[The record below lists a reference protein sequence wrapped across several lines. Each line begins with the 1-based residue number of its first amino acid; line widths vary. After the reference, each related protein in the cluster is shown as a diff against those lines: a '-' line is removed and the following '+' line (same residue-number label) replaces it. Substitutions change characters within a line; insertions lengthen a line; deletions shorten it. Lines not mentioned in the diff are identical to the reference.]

1 MLFDNNFYRK
11 ALPYEGSTHI
21 PLLVHVGKN
30 VQNITP
36 FRSDTL
42 TELRDIMP
50 TILDF
55 AGIPIPDSVDGF
67 SLAPE
72 ILGEEKNEREFL
84 HGEHSFHSSL
94 SSQFIVTKTDKY
106 IWYSE
111 KNEEQ
116 YFNLEKDPREEHN
129 AINDTKYQER
139 IAYLRSVLIQ
149 ELKDREE
156 GYSDGASLKTG
167 CTPLNSLSHILK

>member
-1 MLFDNNFYRK
+1 MVFHLHLKF
-11 ALPYEGSTHI
+11 L
-21 PLLVHVGKN
+21 
-30 VQNITP
+30 
-36 FRSDTL
+36 
-42 TELRDIMP
+42 
-50 TILDF
+50 
-55 AGIPIPDSVDGF
+55 
-67 SLAPE
+67 
-72 ILGEEKNEREFL
+72 EKRFL